1 MTKLKIQ
8 GQPGAAAQ
16 SALEPHIAR
25 IYAKPGIR
33 VLGVL
38 ELKHE
43 ERSQAAPESDKQD
56 SVTMKI
62 THLEIPTRD
71 QEGVLREAL
80 RTLYLQ
86 RTAHGTLD
94 EDGQLTLDEKALELA
109 TGQLS
114 LIDSASMRAAMQ
126 HWAEYG
132 SRVNAT
138 VKLTETELRHELGN
152 IIDGLRAALNGT
164 PDANA

>member
-8 GQPGAAAQ
+8 GSPGASAQ

-71 QEGVLREAL
+71 QEGVLREAM

-86 RTAHGTLD
+86 RTARGTLD
-94 EDGQLTLDEKALELA
+94 EDGQLTLDENALSLA
-109 TGQLS
+109 AGQLP
-114 LIDSASMRAAMQ
+114 LIDSATIRAAVH
-126 HWAEYG
+126 HWCDYG
-132 SRVNAT
+132 ARVNAT
-138 VKLTETELRHELGN
+138 QKLTETELRHELGN
-152 IIDGLRAALNGT
+152 IVDGLRAALSGT
-164 PDANA
+164 PDSNA